1 MPVEMPARARALLY
15 ARVLWELIRYD
26 LLFACRGLQAVRPRR
41 CKVGQALSPANR
53 TCGIACGAG
62 SVEIESAICEAVRS
76 MAPFYWKTIRCLQRS
91 IVTARLMQRRGIPA
105 DVVVGYRAVPF
116 FSHAWVEV
124 AGRAANDS
132 PTYRMRLQV
141 LERL

>member
-1 MPVEMPARARALLY
+1 
-15 ARVLWELIRYD
+15 
-26 LLFACRGLQAVRPRR
+26 
-41 CKVGQALSPANR
+41 
-53 TCGIACGAG
+53 
-62 SVEIESAICEAVRS
+62 